1 MPNFDWEYGLNSHGF
16 TLIAGIDEVGRG
28 PLAGPVA
35 AGAVILDSSAGHVKP
50 WLEKIDDSKKLTS
63 SARERAATEI
73 RKHCQ
78 CLGIGLASPKEIDSI
93 GISEATKL
101 AMIRAI
107 KKLDVHPEYLLIDHV
122 KLVEARIP
130 FTSLTKGDAISY
142 SIAAASIV
150 AKVARDKL
158 MAEANRIYPGYHF
171 DKNKGYGTKAHINSI
186 KLLGPSPFHRK
197 SFAPIK
203 GYPDINLENY

>member
-1 MPNFDWEYGLNSHGF
+1 MPNFDWEYDLNSHGY

-35 AGAVILDSSAGHVKP
+35 AGAVILNSSAAHVKP

-107 KKLDVHPEYLLIDHV
+107 RKLDVHPEYLLIDHV
-122 KLVEARIP
+122 KLVEAGIP

-203 GYPDINLENY
+203 GYPDMNLENY

>member
-1 MPNFDWEYGLNSHGF
+1 MPNFDWECVLNSRGF
-16 TLIAGIDEVGRG
+16 TIIAGIDEVGRG

-35 AGAVILDSSAGHVKP
+35 AGAVILNPPEGHVKR
-50 WLEKIDDSKKLTS
+50 WLEKIDDSKKLTP
-63 SARERAATEI
+63 SARQQATTEI
-73 RKHCQ
+73 KKHCQ
-78 CLGIGLASPKEIDSI
+78 YLGIGLASPKEIDSM
-93 GISEATKL
+93 GISQATKL

-107 KKLDVHPEYLLIDHV
+107 KKLDVQPEYLLIDHV

-130 FTSLTKGDAISY
+130 FTSLTKGDTISY

-158 MAEANRIYPGYHF
+158 MTAANEIYPGYHF

-197 SFAPIK
+197 SFAPTK
-203 GYPDINLENY
+203 GYPDTNFEIY